1 MADNHE
7 SCQISGAIK
16 GTSYAKLY
24 VELGWEPLSSRK
36 KLHLLSHF
44 YEIVK
49 SLFIHHLSE
58 LLPKPFSLG
67 APHKIA
73 LERWFSIPSIPRAV
87 CGYRSRVSMA
97 SDSYIR
103 PLPYHDNSSS
113 LFGFTNSPFF
123 ASLPPPGSDEPA
135 LYHELP
141 SPDRLGLS
149 LSYRI

>member
-67 APHKIA
+67 ASHKIA
-73 LERWFSIPSIPRAV
+73 LER
-87 CGYRSRVSMA
+87 
-97 SDSYIR
+97 
-103 PLPYHDNSSS
+103 
-113 LFGFTNSPFF
+113 
-123 ASLPPPGSDEPA
+123 
-135 LYHELP
+135 
-141 SPDRLGLS
+141 
-149 LSYRI
+149 